1 MKKILYNILLL
12 FILFIGNI
20 LIKSFNF
27 YILLIYICISIYHII
42 ILCFIIKNKSSFS
55 FRIKNFIINSIL
67 LYLISYFLICDS
79 NPFLSIIFF
88 YTFFPTF
95 LKAVLI
101 ICFHSYFLSLY
112 LNDMKTNLTINLN
125 PFIVISIKYES
136 ERCSYFLHDI
146 FIYLRKKR
154 NIRVFSLSLIC
165 FIIIDVLLFLNKINI
180 WIYFNDKTK
189 TLPILSSK
197 NTTFY
202 IASNIFN
209 MENTINNYIS
219 EMKKLITY
227 LGEDHVIISIVENG
241 DSKDNTRN
249 YLEEFRNYLNE
260 RKIVNNFLL
269 NHEIDDQRKIHF
281 QSLKNT
287 RLRIEFYSQ
296 LRNKCFELL
305 YELTNIDYNN
315 TMIIFFNDVIF
326 RFEDIINLLS
336 TNKEDY
342 DVACGLDMFYM
353 FYDRWVSI
361 DLEGEGMSEYFPY
374 FINKEG
380 QDLVINHQ
388 PIRVF
393 SCWNGVI
400 AFKALPLK
408 DKRVKFRNKNGNY
421 LPKAVLTNAAKTYYE
436 SECTYF
442 NIDLF
447 SLGYTK
453 KLINPDVRVSYE
465 YKYLFRNNYFVPS
478 FKHIINYFLLY
489 FVALTRKRN
498 KNMSNYSDK
507 NITMNSLINQW
518 YMENKIN
525 DSF

>member
-1 MKKILYNILLL
+1 MKKILFNIWLLC
-12 FILFIGNI
+12 ILFIGNI
-20 LIKSFNF
+20 LIRSFNL
-27 YILLIYICISIYHII
+27 YIILIYISISIYHLI
-42 ILCFIIKNKSSFS
+42 ILYFIIKSRGSFS
-55 FRIKNFIINSIL
+55 FRVKSFIINSIL

-101 ICFHSYFLSLY
+101 IYFHTYFLSLY

-125 PFIVISIKYES
+125 PFIVISLKQKS
-136 ERCSYFLHDI
+136 EQCSYFLHDI
-146 FIYLRKKR
+146 FIHLKKKR
-154 NIRVFSLSLIC
+154 NIRVFSLVLIC
-165 FIIIDVLLFLNKINI
+165 FIIIDALLFLNKINL

-209 MENTINNYIS
+209 MENTISNYIS
-219 EMKKLITY
+219 EMKKLINY
-227 LGEDHVIISIVENG
+227 LGEEHVIVSIVENG

-249 YLEEFRNYLNE
+249 YLKEFQNFLNN
-260 RKIVNNFLL
+260 RKIVNKFLL
-269 NHEIDDQRKIHF
+269 NHEIDDQRKQNF
-281 QSLKNT
+281 QSLKYT

-305 YELTNIDYNN
+305 YELANIDYNN

-342 DVACGLDMFYM
+342 DVVCGLDMFYM

-361 DLEGEGMSEYFPY
+361 DLEGEGMSKYFPY

-380 QDLVINHQ
+380 QDLVVNHQ

-408 DKRVKFRNKNGNY
+408 GKKVKFRNKEDNS
-421 LPKAVLTNAAKTYYE
+421 LPKAILTNPAKTYFE

-442 NIDLF
+442 NIDIF

-465 YKYLFRNNYFVPS
+465 YKYLFRSKFFIPS

-489 FVALTRKRN
+489 FLAMTKKRN
-498 KNMSNYSDK
+498 KDMSNYSDK

-518 YMENKIN
+518 YNENKIYN
-525 DSF
+525 TF